1 MSGTQ
6 RVVTGLCFEDIQ
18 LGMEETFI
26 KKVSAEDV
34 AMFGDVSGD
43 TNPVHFDEVFAKST
57 PFGGRIAHGLLIA
70 SFLSTILG
78 TKLPGPGA
86 IYVSQSLN
94 FRGPVRI
101 DDLVTARAQVVS
113 MCSEKFRVTF
123 ECECLVEGE
132 TVLDGEAVVLV
143 PSRADRASG
152 SA

>member
-1 MSGTQ
+1 MKKAGRGYTYDELEVGMQELFSKTISESDVYLFAGI
-6 RVVTGLCFEDIQ
+6 TGDFNPIHVNEEYAKTTRFGRRIVHGPLTLS
-18 LGMEETFI
+18 LG
-26 KKVSAEDV
+26 
-34 AMFGDVSGD
+34 
-43 TNPVHFDEVFAKST
+43 
-57 PFGGRIAHGLLIA
+57 A
-70 SFLSTILG
+70 SILG

-113 MCSEKFRVTF
+113 MCGEKFRVTF